1 MSIEHRWRHSRSR
14 RQALASLAGLVAG
27 SPLIAGAAQQ
37 DPRPLKDHKR
47 TPGLDEMFSSFDFE
61 PVMFANLP
69 LSVYDYTAHG
79 DGSEFTLRRNREAFE
94 WVEVVPGKPI
104 ERARVD
110 LSTELLGLKMKYP
123 IMVAPTAAM
132 VPLHP
137 DGEAGMHRAATA
149 ASNTPMIVSQNTSL
163 PIDRIAP
170 AATGPLWW
178 QLYPY
183 PAQGRETSREVLD
196 KVQAAGCTAVVVTVD
211 QQASYYERTA
221 QDRNLGGTPRPAGRG
236 GAPAVAA
243 PTSGL
248 ALSDPAGVP
257 RRVEGPALY
266 RLGAGRLWYTWQYL
280 DEVRQMIKVPLIVK
294 GILTAEDAALCLERG
309 VDAIIV
315 SNHGGRSM
323 DYGPSTLEV
332 LPEIVAA
339 VKGRIPVLTDSG
351 YRRGSDILK
360 ALALGANTV
369 LLGRATRWALGAFGP
384 AGAQR
389 LLEMM
394 QQELVDAAAAAGRA
408 TLASIDAS
416 VVKAQFP

>member
-1 MSIEHRWRHSRSR
+1 MGRVEQRWRHSRSR
-14 RQALASLAGLVAG
+14 RSAIASLAGLVAG
-27 SPLIAGAAQQ
+27 APLVAARVSAQL

-47 TPGLDEMFSSFDFE
+47 LPGFDEMMSAFDFE
-61 PVMFANLP
+61 PVMFANVP
-69 LSVYDYTAHG
+69 LAVYDYTAHG

-94 WVEVVPGKPI
+94 WVGLVPGRPI
-104 ERARVD
+104 DRSRVD
-110 LSTELLGLKMKYP
+110 LSCELLGIEMKYP

-137 DGEAGMHRAATA
+137 EGEAGMHRAATA
-149 ASNTPMIVSQNTSL
+149 SSNTPMIVSQNASL
-163 PIDRIAP
+163 PIDRIA
-170 AATGPLWW
+170 AGGTGPMWW

-183 PAQGRETSREVLD
+183 PPQSAETSKDVLTR
-196 KVQAAGCTAVVVTVD
+196 VQAAGCTAVVVTLD

-221 QDRNLGGTPRPAGRG
+221 QDRNLGGTPRSGGRG
-236 GAPAVAA
+236 GRGAA
-243 PTSGL
+243 PTGTD
-248 ALSDPAGVP
+248 AIT
-257 RRVEGPALY
+257 GPALY
-266 RLGAGRLWYTWQYL
+266 RLSSGRLWYTWRYL
-280 DEVRQMIKVPLIVK
+280 DEVRRMINVPLVVK
-294 GILTAEDAALCLERG
+294 GVLTAEDAALCLEHG

-339 VKGRIPVLTDSG
+339 VNGRIPVITDSG

-360 ALALGANTV
+360 ALALGANAV
-369 LLGRATRWALGAFGP
+369 LLGRTTRWALGAFGP

-389 LLEMM
+389 LLEML
-394 QQELVDAAAAAGRA
+394 QRELVDAAASAGRA

-416 VVKAQFP
+416 VVKTNFP

>member
-14 RQALASLAGLVAG
+14 RRALASLAGLVAG
-27 SPLIAGAAQQ
+27 TPLVAGAAQQ

-69 LSVYDYTAHG
+69 MSIYDYTAHG

-94 WVEVVPGKPI
+94 WVELVPGRAI
-104 ERARVD
+104 DRARVD
-110 LSTELLGLKMKYP
+110 LSCELLGLKMKYP
-123 IMVAPTAAM
+123 IMVAPTASM

-149 ASNTPMIVSQNTSL
+149 AANTPMIVSHNTSM

-183 PAQGRETSREVLD
+183 PPQGRETSREVLD

-221 QDRNLGGTPRPAGRG
+221 QDRNLGGTPRPSGRG
-236 GAPAVAA
+236 GAPAGAA
-243 PTSGL
+243 PTS
-248 ALSDPAGVP
+248 
-257 RRVEGPALY
+257 GPALY
-266 RLGAGRLWYTWQYL
+266 RLSPGRLWYTWQYL
-280 DEVRQMIKVPLIVK
+280 DEVRQMIKVPLLVK
-294 GILTAEDAALCLERG
+294 GIVTAEDAMLCVERG
-309 VDAIIV
+309 IDGIIV

-339 VKGRIPVLTDSG
+339 VKGRVPVITDSG

-360 ALALGANTV
+360 ALALGANAV
-369 LLGRATRWALGAFGP
+369 LLGRTTRWALGAFGP

-389 LLEMM
+389 LLEMI
-394 QQELVDAAAAAGRA
+394 QQELVDAAASTGRA
-408 TLASIDAS
+408 TLASIDAT